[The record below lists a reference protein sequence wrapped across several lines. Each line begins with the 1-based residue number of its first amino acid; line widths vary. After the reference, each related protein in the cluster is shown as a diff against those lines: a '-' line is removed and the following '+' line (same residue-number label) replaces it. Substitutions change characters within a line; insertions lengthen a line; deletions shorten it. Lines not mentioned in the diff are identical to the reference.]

1 MTVARNLRN
10 KHNATLTERRYK
22 KKGAATAR
30 FASLKTFN
38 PVATPFFGASVKI

>member
-22 KKGAATAR
+22 KKGANETAP
-30 FASLKTFN
+30 SN
-38 PVATPFFGASVKI
+38 S